1 MAEHINPGQ
10 PNLPVSIGRL
20 DSSGMLLLIAGM
32 IAVYQRFSE
41 IAANIGYVGIALGTL
56 ILVGVMVLR
65 RAPWQNIVERITVI
79 GMFVGIL
86 GMLQHW
92 EIVLYEYGFY
102 LLLISTIGFI
112 WILHVPVKDEGT
124 DA

>member
-1 MAEHINPGQ
+1 MTERANPGQ
-10 PNLPVSIGRL
+10 PNLPIDVGRL
-20 DSSGMLLLIAGM
+20 ESSGMLLLIVGM

-41 IAANIGYVGIALGTL
+41 IIANIGYVGIALGTL
-56 ILVGVMVLR
+56 AVVGVLMLK

-86 GMLQHW
+86 GMLQTW
-92 EIVLYEYGFY
+92 AIILYEYGFY
-102 LLLISTIGFI
+102 LLLIATIGFI
-112 WILHVPVKDEGT
+112 WILHVPVKDEGA